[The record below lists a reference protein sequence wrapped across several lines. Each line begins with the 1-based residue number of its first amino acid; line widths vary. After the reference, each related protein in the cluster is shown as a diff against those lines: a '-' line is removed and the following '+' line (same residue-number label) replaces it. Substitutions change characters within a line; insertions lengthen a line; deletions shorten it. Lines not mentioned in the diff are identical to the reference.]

1 MKNLS
6 MFGILVFVL
15 STVACGGG
23 SDGGVTGPPVPQIPT
38 VAGNY
43 SGTTNI
49 VFPEVGESVAC
60 PTSTI
65 VTQSGSTVNFSPM
78 VLGGAC
84 GGYSLPLGRTTIDNT
99 GAIDGGSTTG
109 TSSADCGTYT
119 YTGSGGFFGR
129 DLRVSLNYT
138 SRTCLNMNITM
149 TLTR

>member
-43 SGTTNI
+43 SGMTNVI
-49 VFPEVGESVAC
+49 YPEIGESVAC

-65 VTQSGSTVNFSPM
+65 VTQSGNNLNFSPI
-78 VLGGAC
+78 VLGGIC
-84 GGYSLPLGRTTIDNT
+84 GGYSLPLGRATIDNT

-109 TSSADCGTYT
+109 TISADCGMYT
-119 YTGSGGFFGR
+119 YTASGGFFGR
-129 DLRVSLNYT
+129 ELRLSFNAT
-138 SRTCLNMNITM
+138 SQTCLNMNITM